1 MKENFTQDGEKMVI
15 HIASLTQLNTVW
27 PGDVIKTITPLY
39 KKLIS
44 GETISEKKGR
54 ATLTKFDI
62 SVHGEWKGITD
73 LKEWRHARKPKREY
87 ICPFTNCGKELS
99 NSSSLSRHKKS
110 CKHNVRKPFLSI

>member
-1 MKENFTQDGEKMVI
+1 VKENFTQDGDKMVL
-15 HIASLTQLNTVW
+15 HIAKETHLHKVW
-27 PGDVIKTITPLY
+27 PGRAGKIKTLH

-44 GETISEKKGR
+44 GETISEKNGR
-54 ATLTKFDI
+54 ATLTKFDR
-62 SVHGEWKGITD
+62 SVHGEFKGITD